1 MACRNCQNN
10 NNNNNNT
17 CTCQTQGNNSSCEC
31 TNCNARNSCSQKEIL
46 NQIMALNFAIND
58 LALYLDTHPED
69 QNAIRM
75 HCEYSEKQ
83 IALTV
88 EYQRLYGP
96 LTINFMSNSWDWIN
110 EPWPWERGAY

>member
-1 MACRNCQNN
+1 MSCRNCQNN
-10 NNNNNNT
+10 NQCPYQNNF
-17 CTCQTQGNNSSCEC
+17 NNSSCIC
-31 TNCNARNSCSQKEIL
+31 SGNNAANTCSQREMLHK
-46 NQIMALNFAIND
+46 IMSLNFAIND

-69 QNAIRM
+69 RNAIRM

-83 IALTV
+83 IELTK

-96 LTINFMSNSWDWIN
+96 LTINFMSDSWDWID

>member
-10 NNNNNNT
+10 TNQS
-17 CTCQTQGNNSSCEC
+17 CPCQNQGNTSSCGC
-31 TNCNARNSCSQKEIL
+31 SNCNAGNSCSQKKLLKE
-46 NQIMALNFAIND
+46 IMALNFAIN
-58 LALYLDTHPED
+58 LDTNPND
-69 QNAIRM
+69 SNAIRM

-83 IALTV
+83 IAKTA

-96 LTINFMSNSWDWIN
+96 LTINFMSDTWDWID

>member
-10 NNNNNNT
+10 NNT
-17 CTCQTQGNNSSCEC
+17 PACPCQSQGNTSC
-31 TNCNARNSCSQKEIL
+31 TNSCNAQNSCSKKKLLQEIM
-46 NQIMALNFAIND
+46 NLNFAIND
-58 LALYLDTHPED
+58 LALYLDTHPND
-69 QNAIRM
+69 TNAIRM

-83 IALTV
+83 IALTA

-96 LTINFMSNSWDWIN
+96 LTINFMSNSWDWID